1 MVFAVSVLV
10 FLLMRVSGDPTQLL
24 LPLDASDADRAAFR
38 EKIGLDQPLPVQ
50 YVRFVIDGLR
60 GDFGQSLQYR
70 RPALELMLE
79 RYPNTFQL
87 ALTVTLVGLIV
98 GLILGVLAAVR
109 AGGIMDRIALGVS
122 MLGQSIPD
130 FWLGLILILVFA
142 VTLGVLPTS
151 GKEGPQSFVL
161 PTLTLSFGFVAQ
173 IILIVRSGMLE
184 VLRED
189 YIRTAR
195 AKGLSETVVIIRHGL
210 RNTLIPLVTFVGL
223 VFSLLLGG
231 AVIVETVFSWPG
243 VGQLSV
249 NAIFARDY
257 PVVQVCV
264 LGLSL
269 GVVMVNL
276 LVDLCYGMLDPRVRR
291 S

>member
-1 MVFAVSVLV
+1 V
-10 FLLMRVSGDPTQLL
+10 FLLMRASGDPTQLL
-24 LPLDASDADRAAFR
+24 LPLDASDAERAAFR

-50 YVRFVIDGLR
+50 YVRFVADGLR
-60 GDFGQSLQYR
+60 GDFGRSLQYR
-70 RPALELMLE
+70 RPALELVLE
-79 RYPNTFQL
+79 RYPSTFQL
-87 ALTVTLVGLIV
+87 ALAVTIVGLIV
-98 GLILGVLAAVR
+98 GLILGVLAAIG

-151 GKEGPQSFVL
+151 GKEGLQSFVL

-195 AKGLSETVVIIRHGL
+195 AKGLSELAVIIRHGL

-264 LGLSL
+264 LGLAL
-269 GVVMVNL
+269 GVVLVNL